1 MCDITQDF
9 KFILIKMDFCG
20 MDISQKGNNLHIRF
34 DWNYINLAG
43 IIEFIKF
50 YQNYKILAGII
61 YIILARIMNFNFGKI
76 SDFISDFKF

>member
-1 MCDITQDF
+1 MCDVTQDF

-50 YQNYKILAGII
+50 YQNYE
-61 YIILARIMNFNFGKI
+61 F
-76 SDFISDFKF
+76 